1 MIITSKCMSF
11 TTNSTGG
18 EYKHQLSVEE
28 IPSHNHSRGTYLCS
42 YEASGYGLVKGS
54 VGFYDRVM
62 VSGSGDTGNKGGNGR
77 HNNIQPYITVFFW
90 RRTA

>member
-11 TTNSTGG
+11 ATNSEGG
-18 EYKHQLSVEE
+18 EYSHTLTTDEM
-28 IPSHNHSRGTYLCS
+28 PSHSHYINGYSNAFGTKYYYNLVGGS
-42 YEASGYGLVKGS
+42 NTYGSKNTEA
-54 VGFYDRVM
+54 
-62 VSGSGDTGNKGGNGR
+62 TGGGQS